1 MNSTPRSNEGES
13 NSLGTIA
20 ELVPESLILHDMEGE
35 VVESNDRAR
44 ELLGFTRA
52 ELAEMT
58 VTDIELNH
66 SQQELRSR
74 WTAMDVDDRKTFE
87 GRWRRKDRSTFYA
100 EHTIRKIERDGEVLF
115 VMATRDIT
123 ERKHRKQEL
132 ERRTRVMDE
141 APIGITMS
149 DPGREDN
156 PLVYVNEQFTE
167 LTGYPAEEI
176 VGQNCRLLQG
186 EDTDP
191 ERIARMRDAI
201 DASEPVTVELRNY
214 RKDGTEFWNRL
225 TIAPIT
231 NEDGEVANF
240 VGFQEDVTERREKE
254 AELER
259 TREFLDD
266 VIEAVPHP
274 LYVLD
279 VEDYSIRHANSHAT
293 VQEGETCYEVTHQRD
308 QPCHEGDDQ
317 TFPCPLRDVVETGE
331 PTTVEHTHYDDDGN
345 EEIHKVYA
353 APLFEDDTVVG
364 IVESQFDVTD
374 RIEYEQR
381 LEEQRDD
388 LDMLNQVLRHDIRN
402 DLQLVVAYA
411 ERLAANVDDDL
422 LEYAETVLESADHA
436 VELTTTAR
444 DMADVMLTDDDEG
457 QEPVSLRK
465 TLENELDE
473 VRTSYSDAVVTVDG
487 TVPAVRVAASEMLD
501 SVFRNLLKNAIQH
514 NDKQIA
520 EVTVSTSVNEER
532 VVVHIADNGPGVPD
546 DQKDEIFGKGETGL
560 DSAGTGIGLY
570 LVESLVD
577 RYGGDVWVEDN
588 EPTGA
593 VFVVALPKGD

>member
-1 MNSTPRSNEGES
+1 
-13 NSLGTIA
+13 
-20 ELVPESLILHDMEGE
+20 MEIG
-35 VVESNDRAR
+35 DR
-44 ELLGFTRA
+44 E
-52 ELAEMT
+52 T
-58 VTDIELNH
+58 V
-66 SQQELRSR
+66 
-74 WTAMDVDDRKTFE
+74 E
-87 GRWRRKDRSTFYA
+87 GRWRRADRSTFHA
-100 EHTIRKIERDGEVLF
+100 EHTIRKAERDGEVLF

-123 ERKHRKQEL
+123 ERKRRDEEL
-132 ERRTRVMDE
+132 ERRVRAME
-141 APIGITMS
+141 KAPIGISMS

-156 PLVYVNEQFTE
+156 PLVYVNEEFTE

-186 EDTDP
+186 DDTDP
-191 ERIARMRDAI
+191 ETVARMREAI
-201 DASEPVTVELRNY
+201 DAREPVTAELRNY
-214 RKDGTEFWNRL
+214 RRDGTAFWNRV

-231 NEDGEVANF
+231 GDDGEVTNF
-240 VGFQEDVTERREKE
+240 VGFQEDVTERRTKE
-254 AELER
+254 AKLAE

-279 VEDYSIRHANSHAT
+279 VEDYSIRHANSRAT
-293 VQEGETCYEVTHQRD
+293 VQEGQTCYEVTHNRD
-308 QPCHEGDDQ
+308 QPCHEGDDE

-331 PTTVEHTHYDDDGN
+331 QTTVEHTHYDDDGN
-345 EEIHKVYA
+345 EEIHEVYA

-364 IVESQFDVTD
+364 IVESQVDVTD
-374 RIEYEQR
+374 RVEYEQR
-381 LEEQRDD
+381 LKEQRDN

-411 ERLAANVDDDL
+411 EQLAANVDDDL
-422 LEYAETVLESADHA
+422 REYAETVLESADHA

-444 DMADVMLTDDDEG
+444 DMADVMLTDDDEC
-457 QEPVSLRK
+457 QEPVSLRT
-465 TLENELDE
+465 TLESELDE
-473 VRTSYSDAVVTVDG
+473 VRASYSDAVVTVDG

-514 NDKQIA
+514 NDKEIA
-520 EVTVSTSVNEER
+520 EVTVSAAVEDER
-532 VVVHIADNGPGVPD
+532 VVVRIADNGPGVPD
-546 DQKDEIFGKGETGL
+546 DQKSDIFGQGETGL
-560 DSAGTGIGLY
+560 DSTGTGIGLY

-593 VFVVALPKGD
+593 VFVVELPKSD